1 MLDRLGVPKHIVKN
15 PGLRGVWRGNEARL
29 SVSLGNYGK
38 LSGDSGRGSSFL
50 LTLFTMGMEF
60 C

>member
-1 MLDRLGVPKHIVKN
+1 MAYPEHIVKN
-15 PGLRGVWRGNEARL
+15 TGLRVWGDNEARL

-50 LTLFTMGMEF
+50 LMLFTLGMGL

>member
-1 MLDRLGVPKHIVKN
+1 MAYPKHIVKN
-15 PGLRGVWRGNEARL
+15 TGLRVWGGNEARL